1 MTTFSPESGIVITP
15 ISSKPKKTGPCSFSD
30 YKEQLRNTHPALNT
44 RIGESLYWDDSKS
57 NKTKVGDLFVFRF
70 ESKCVIIHLV
80 EEVTGPETRLESWSK
95 NVGQGDRNVLKLSN
109 KSVNIPWEKWSTF
122 DYKGGRQGTT
132 YMDTKKW
139 KEVRDKIIEYSNE
152 RFNSE

>member
-30 YKEQLRNTHPALNT
+30 YKEQLNT

-57 NKTKVGDLFVFRF
+57 NKTKVGDLFAFRF
-70 ESKCVIIHLV
+70 ESKCVVIHLV

-109 KSVNIPWEKWSTF
+109 KSVKRTIRNQRMQKT
-122 DYKGGRQGTT
+122 R
-132 YMDTKKW
+132 
-139 KEVRDKIIEYSNE
+139 
-152 RFNSE
+152 NS